1 MQILIIIA
9 LVLIAAAVVFAVQNV
24 AAVAVTLFFWKVPS
38 SLALVLLIA
47 LVAGVLIGLL
57 LVLPGSIKNRM
68 AVSNQKKKL
77 AALDER
83 LATNPS
89 EASLVFLSSYLH
101 HTVGETAAAKLQA
114 DVLKKL
120 AGSDKLMTSYADFV
134 LTGKLPVSEQK
145 K

>member
-77 AALDER
+77 AALEDER
-83 LATNPS
+83 DTYKAKS
-89 EASLVFLSSYLH
+89 EASEKEVTKLEEQLSSFSAALEEKQ
-101 HTVGETAAAKLQA
+101 TGEKP
-114 DVLKKL
+114 
-120 AGSDKLMTSYADFV
+120 SDQGVPKS
-134 LTGKLPVSEQK
+134 
-145 K
+145 